1 MKSSLKVYNLNTQN
15 DIIAIRE
22 AISSNEGIIAC
33 EVSVSKK
40 EVSIVYDDRVV
51 KLDNI
56 INSLEN
62 SGYDVE

>member
-15 DIIAIRE
+15 DIMAIRE

-33 EVSVSKK
+33 EVSISKK
-40 EVSIVYDDRVV
+40 EVSIVYDNRVINI
-51 KLDNI
+51 DSI

-62 SGYDVE
+62 SGYSVE